1 MTTICKLCGKVAA
14 QAGLADENAITY
26 GICKSCSVHSLTTN
40 MNRLLENIEAPILL
54 MQGNPRQVV
63 SANRHALH
71 VFGKTLPQVEN
82 MRGGQVFDCEHSFSE
97 AGCGKDENCEHC
109 TIRNAIVDTFNTG
122 TPHSG
127 ISTPLPV
134 RKAGRAETRM
144 LQVSTEKVGELA
156 LVRIE
161 RYEHSAK

>member
-1 MTTICKLCGKVAA
+1 MTTICKQCGKIAE
-14 QAGLADENAITY
+14 QNKDAISY

-40 MNRLLENIEAPILL
+40 VNRLLENIEAPVLL

-63 SANRHALH
+63 SANRRALD
-71 VFGKTLPQVEN
+71 VFGKTLTQVEN

-97 AGCGKDENCEHC
+97 AGCGKDENCENC
-109 TIRNAIVDTFNTG
+109 AIKNAIVDTFNTG

-134 RKAGRAETRM
+134 RKTGQPETRM

-156 LVRIE
+156 LVRIK
-161 RYEHSAK
+161 RYDRSPQ